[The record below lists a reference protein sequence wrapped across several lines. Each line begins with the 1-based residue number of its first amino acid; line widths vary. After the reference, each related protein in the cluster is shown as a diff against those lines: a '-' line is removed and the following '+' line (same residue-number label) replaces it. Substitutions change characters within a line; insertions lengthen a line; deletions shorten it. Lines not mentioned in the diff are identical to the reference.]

1 MKTKILLGAF
11 SIFIL
16 FSCSSANSEVIKQE
30 RKVEQFSKIDLSIAA
45 HVYLKQGD
53 TQSVVVEA
61 DNGYID
67 DIKTVVNNNTLLIKI
82 DKWMLHY
89 KEVNVYITISNVEG
103 LDISGSGKIETLTSI
118 KTTHLNLDVSGSGKI
133 YIPELNATNISSD
146 ISGSG
151 KINLEGK
158 YNINKLNFD
167 ISGSGK
173 FTCTEQAKD
182 VYASISGSGSG
193 DIYSTKNLRV
203 DISGSGR
210 VYYKGKPLI
219 NCDISGSGKLI
230 ENN

>member
-1 MKTKILLGAF
+1 MKTKILLSAF
-11 SIFIL
+11 AVFIL

-45 HVYLKQGD
+45 HVYLKQGN
-53 TQSVVVEA
+53 TQNVVIEA
-61 DNGYID
+61 DNNYIN

-89 KEVNVYITISNVEG
+89 KEVNIYITMSKVEG
-103 LDISGSGKIETLTSI
+103 LDISGSGKIEALTSI
-118 KTTHLNLDVSGSGKI
+118 NTTHLNLDVSGSGGI
-133 YIPELNATNISSD
+133 HIPELEATNVSSD

-158 YNINKLNFD
+158 SNINKLSID

-173 FTCTEQAKD
+173 FTCTEQ
-182 VYASISGSGSG
+182 VQNVSVSISGSGIG
-193 DIYSTKNLRV
+193 DIYAIKNLNV
-203 DISGSGR
+203 DVSGSGK